1 VRTVCFRD
9 DTYVLTLES
18 DLDLAAAERLSVA
31 LRLLPGRRFI
41 VDLSRVGF
49 VERTGAEE
57 LSRAATGRALAI
69 VTDDPRAV
77 RMLEVVDRSL
87 SVHAMLADALV
98 D

>member
-31 LRLLPGRRFI
+31 LRTLPGRRFI
-41 VDLSRVGF
+41 VDLTKARF
-49 VERTGAEE
+49 VDRTGAET
-57 LSRAATGRALAI
+57 LARAAAGKPLTI

-87 SVHAMLADALV
+87 SVHALLADALAY
-98 D
+98 